1 MRVAKGIDSHSGG
14 EIEIA
19 IAIRRDEPSPLPA
32 LEREIG
38 ARIGREQMRCQSVT
52 HRGRQ
57 RPNDP
62 YEMCRLSKAALGYS
76 IAGRT
81 AVNV

>member
-1 MRVAKGIDSHSGG
+1 MTERVHRHPGSK
-14 EIEIA
+14 IELTIA
-19 IAIRRDEPSPLPA
+19 VRRDEPDPLPA

-38 ARIGREQMRCQSVT
+38 ARVGREQMRCQSVT

-57 RPNDP
+57 RPNDQN
-62 YEMCRLSKAALGYS
+62 EMCRLSKAAPGYS
-76 IAGRT
+76 IAGPM

>member
-1 MRVAKGIDSHSGG
+1 MTERVHRHPGSKIK
-14 EIEIA
+14 ITITV
-19 IAIRRDEPSPLPA
+19 RRDEPSPFPA

-38 ARIGREQMRCQSVT
+38 ARVGREQMRCQSVT

-62 YEMCRLSKAALGYS
+62 NEMCRLSKAAPGYS